1 MRAVIQRV
9 SRASVTAD
17 GVKTADIGNGLLV
30 LLGIEDADTQADAEW
45 LSGKIVRMRI
55 FGDEN
60 GVIGGDI
67 IVVSQ
72 FTLMASTVKGN
83 RPSYIR
89 ASKGEK
95 AVPLYETFLKKI
107 SEDLGRAVG
116 AGIFGADMKVD
127 LLNDGPVT
135 IVIDSKLRE

>member
-45 LSGKIVRMRI
+45 LSGKIVRKRI

-60 GVIGGDI
+60 GVMNQSVSDI
-67 IVVSQ
+67 
-72 FTLMASTVKGN
+72 
-83 RPSYIR
+83 
-89 ASKGEK
+89 
-95 AVPLYETFLKKI
+95 
-107 SEDLGRAVG
+107 
-116 AGIFGADMKVD
+116 
-127 LLNDGPVT
+127 
-135 IVIDSKLRE
+135 